1 MNGNYLDS
9 ICIEMQWLQTFSD
22 KLSLLD
28 EQIENNLT
36 M

>member
-1 MNGNYLDS
+1 MNGNYLDI